1 MNKYSNTLFMALCS
15 AMLVI
20 FIVPISSYAAES
32 DSYRLYDDISNVV
45 DPTPLGST
53 SFSLNEGGETWVA
66 QPLSGS
72 NFQIVTAPPVASS
85 SSSASSEESSSVS
98 SVEEV
103 SGGSGGGGH
112 RGSRTNEG
120 GGSYKPSAPKDPLFP
135 DLPGQISDQ
144 PDVVVEDTVS
154 DPDRGIN
161 IPATDPITPSIPVF
175 TTPTDSTNDV
185 RRERR
190 TLKPHYF
197 DTTEEQKDQ
206 CDCSDTHSSA
216 TVVKKVFIPVPTV
229 FQGPIASLIM
239 LIIAF
244 GLGYASKTFRPG
256 HIHIAPKKRKPTK
269 KR

>member
-1 MNKYSNTLFMALCS
+1 MNKYSNTLFTALCS
-15 AMLVI
+15 AMLVV
-20 FIVPISSYAAES
+20 FFVPVSVIAADS

-72 NFQIVTAPPVASS
+72 NFQIVTAPPAASS
-85 SSSASSEESSSVS
+85 SSSASSEDSSSVS
-98 SVEEV
+98 SEEET
-103 SGGSGGGGH
+103 SGGSGGGH
-112 RGSRTNEG
+112 RGGRTNEG
-120 GGSYKPSAPKDPLFP
+120 GSSNKPSAPKDPLFP

-144 PDVVVEDTVS
+144 PDIAKEEDAADPVVEIGV
-154 DPDRGIN
+154 PE
-161 IPATDPITPSIPVF
+161 F
-175 TTPTDSTNDV
+175 TTPTDSTTDV

-206 CDCSDTHSSA
+206 CDCSDTHPSA

-244 GLGYASKTFRPG
+244 GLGYASKTLRPG
-256 HIHIAPKKRKPTK
+256 HVQVVATKKSPKK

>member
-1 MNKYSNTLFMALCS
+1 MNKYSNTLFTALCS
-15 AMLVI
+15 AMLLVFFVPVSVI
-20 FIVPISSYAAES
+20 AADS

-53 SFSLNEGGETWVA
+53 SFSLNEGGQTWVA

-72 NFQIVTAPPVASS
+72 NFQIVTAPPAAVSS
-85 SSSASSEESSSVS
+85 SSSSSEETSSSS
-98 SVEEV
+98 EEGAT
-103 SGGSGGGGH
+103 GGSGGGGH

-120 GGSYKPSAPKDPLFP
+120 GSSLKPSAPKDPIFP
-135 DLPGQISDQ
+135 DLPGQISDK
-144 PDVVVEDTVS
+144 PDVFVEDTVS
-154 DPDRGIN
+154 DPDIGIN
-161 IPATDPITPSIPVF
+161 GF
-175 TTPTDSTNDV
+175 TTPTDSTTDV

-197 DTTEEQKDQ
+197 DTTDEQKDQ
-206 CDCSDTHSSA
+206 CDCSDTHPSA

-256 HIHIAPKKRKPTK
+256 HVQVASKKPKPRKT
-269 KR
+269 R

>member
-1 MNKYSNTLFMALCS
+1 MNKYSNTLFTALCS
-15 AMLVI
+15 AMLVV
-20 FIVPISSYAAES
+20 FFVPVSVIAADS

-72 NFQIVTAPPVASS
+72 NFQIVTAPPAAVSS
-85 SSSASSEESSSVS
+85 SSSSSEESSSS
-98 SVEEV
+98 SEEEAT
-103 SGGSGGGGH
+103 GGSGGGGH

-120 GGSYKPSAPKDPLFP
+120 GGSFKPSAPKDPIFP

-144 PDVVVEDTVS
+144 PDTVAEEDIADPVVEIGV
-154 DPDRGIN
+154 PE
-161 IPATDPITPSIPVF
+161 F

-190 TLKPHYF
+190 TVKPHFF
-197 DTTEEQKDQ
+197 DVTQLDTDTCECSGVHTASPDIQKIL
-206 CDCSDTHSSA
+206 
-216 TVVKKVFIPVPTV
+216 VPVPTV
-229 FQGPIASLIM
+229 FQGPVASLMM
-239 LIIAF
+239 LLIAF

-256 HIHIAPKKRKPTK
+256 HVQMISKKPKPRKT
-269 KR
+269 R